1 MKCLIRFLAADGTI
15 LVPLYEIDMRV
26 LLTTIILTM
35 LAQPL
40 WAGSLVE
47 IQLMDKLDDQRG
59 FCIDVRGH
67 KERARVHRGLQ
78 AHTCYSYQGQ
88 LGVDQAFDAKLM
100 ARGTFYLPA
109 FDVCMAAGGDVEGAG
124 LKLDIC
130 DDTKAQQFEFTADNQ
145 IRMASNDSLCV
156 TIDASGSKQGGGGT
170 PRHLLRA
177 LTLESCVKSASKYTI
192 WRMNAQP
199 SP

>member
-1 MKCLIRFLAADGTI
+1 M
-15 LVPLYEIDMRV
+15 E
-26 LLTTIILTM
+26 
-35 LAQPL
+35 
-40 WAGSLVE
+40 
-47 IQLMDKLDDQRG
+47 
-59 FCIDVRGH
+59 
-67 KERARVHRGLQ
+67 
-78 AHTCYSYQGQ
+78 
-88 LGVDQAFDAKLM
+88 
-100 ARGTFYLPA
+100 
-109 FDVCMAAGGDVEGAG
+109 AGGDVEGAG

-156 TIDASGSKQGGGGT
+156 TIDAGGSKQGGGGT

-199 SP
+199 SR